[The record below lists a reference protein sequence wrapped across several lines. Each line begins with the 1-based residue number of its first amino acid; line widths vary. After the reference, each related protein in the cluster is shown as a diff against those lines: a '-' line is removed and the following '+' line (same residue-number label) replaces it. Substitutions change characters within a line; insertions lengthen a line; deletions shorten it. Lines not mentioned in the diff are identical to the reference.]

1 MCIPIFPNTE
11 HPTGRPCVRTEPE
24 FPFSHCY
31 HWFCPDFACY
41 VRVKNGTYLASSN
54 PLAKYTKLPAGD
66 WVDMETIHQ
75 QDVNRINDMLAE
87 RDKDK
92 VQHSLTGSPHGGN
105 VVQSQAPRDDDEDSY
120 QDENDSYFAPRL
132 DDSDLDSLASG
143 PSDDEESIHS
153 STSRGPIRS
162 LTESEIF
169 AMYWSEERAC
179 IPVISV
185 TFDLSTEFP
194 KDDLVPSPEAFIAE
208 CRTFSQ

>member
-92 VQHSLTGSPHGGN
+92 VQDDASATPHGGDLAEA
-105 VVQSQAPRDDDEDSY
+105 QAPADYDDSY
-120 QDENDSYFAPRL
+120 QDEDDSCFAPRL

-143 PSDDEESIHS
+143 PSDYEESIHS
-153 STSRGPIRS
+153 STSRGQTKS

-169 AMYWSEERAC
+169 SMYWSEERAR
-179 IPVISV
+179 IPVITL
-185 TFDLSTEFP
+185 TFDLSAEFP
-194 KDDLVPSPEAFIAE
+194 EDDLVPNPEAFIAE
-208 CRTFSQ
+208 CRKFSQ